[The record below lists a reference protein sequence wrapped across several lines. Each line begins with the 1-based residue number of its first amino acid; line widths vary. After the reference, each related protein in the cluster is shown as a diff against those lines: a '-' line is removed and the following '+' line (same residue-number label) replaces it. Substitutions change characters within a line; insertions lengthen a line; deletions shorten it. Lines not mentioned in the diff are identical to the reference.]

1 MAKGGK
7 VPCTP
12 INTSL
17 TLGTSGKSIGGSKT
31 PITSSISF
39 ENSKIKI
46 GK

>member
-12 INTSL
+12 NNTSL
-17 TLGTSGKSIGGSKT
+17 TFGTSGKTIGGSKT
-31 PITSSISF
+31 PTVSSISF

>member
-17 TLGTSGKSIGGSKT
+17 TLGTSGKSIGGSK
-31 PITSSISF
+31 SSISF